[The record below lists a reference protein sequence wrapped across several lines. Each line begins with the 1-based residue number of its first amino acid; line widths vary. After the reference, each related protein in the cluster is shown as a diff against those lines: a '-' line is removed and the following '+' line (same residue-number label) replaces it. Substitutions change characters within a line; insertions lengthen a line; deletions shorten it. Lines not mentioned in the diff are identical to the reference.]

1 MLITNDSAILCQH
14 FLEMLRTVASP
25 GTFGCLD
32 YLFLHKCTEVTDK
45 ADTHD
50 GSWFTLPTSLLRF
63 CASEGRSLT
72 SLHWQ
77 GVARA
82 TRSQRPLLRGESSGP
97 QITPFWPKGVIGK
110 SPVNMSKKFCGKK
123 IFFPQKS
130 QKTAQKL
137 YQKNRE
143 FFGFG
148 FRNLAKKGR
157 I

>member
-1 MLITNDSAILCQH
+1 MSTFFRN
-14 FLEMLRTVASP
+14 VAYR
-25 GTFGCLD
+25 GFARTFGCLD
-32 YLFLHKCTEVTDK
+32 YLFLHKCTGVTDK
-45 ADTHD
+45 ADTHG

-82 TRSQRPLLRGESSGP
+82 TRAQRPLLRGESSVP
-97 QITPFWPKGVIGK
+97 QITPFWPKGVISK
-110 SPVNMSKKFCGKK
+110 SPVNMSKKVCGK
-123 IFFPQKS
+123 IFFPPQKS